1 MFWKKTKRD
10 IPPVD
15 PVKPKVIHYST
26 IKPITCRMCH
36 CTYQGTHAHLK
47 VGYNGSFLG
56 KDFLIM
62 PCPICGENNRVEF
75 DEKEKD
81 DEH

>member
-1 MFWKKTKRD
+1 MFCKKVIRD

-15 PVKPKVIHYST
+15 PAKPKVIKYST

-36 CTYQGTHAHLK
+36 CTYRGTHAHLNVEYIGPFK
-47 VGYNGSFLG
+47 E

-62 PCPICGENNRVEF
+62 PCPVCGEHNRVEF
-75 DEKEKD
+75 EETEKENG
-81 DEH
+81 